1 MPEEK
6 KKLQDELREILGT
19 DEYPLVKKTKL
30 CDLTEEQLVT
40 MLTERQITVEY
51 PIDRLLCEALLMSV
65 VESDTVAL
73 VEVVKIDSLTV
84 LQLEEAIKKVSKPRK
99 TIREI
104 QQELAK
110 NCGFGDDIIWDQLS
124 KKDSEIMKSKIKQ
137 LIPDQE
143 TGQKAIEKMRENIFE
158 SLWAQR
164 KYTNCN
170 SVTYIFYVM
179 VTEEVDFNAAPD
191 STKYSCHPVFRCRKC
206 VAGNDSRSCCMVYV
220 DETGRVYQDWKSF
233 VEDNVLPG
241 GTMVSPRRGVYNF
254 DRKGDVILDVYCTPS
269 GTTGAKIMNVAQTSS
284 AVLGV
289 GAACVPIAALTLPVA
304 APVMAVAGLVGLGV
318 GAFSTI
324 TSALNLSDR
333 HKHEQSISITD
344 SQARGSYLGIA
355 GGVLGMAAAGATRVL
370 NSMAVAGKATAGI
383 EVIVNGINISTI
395 LVSGTGIANGVLDI
409 IFKYRDDD
417 KISTMDVL
425 QLSASLVLFTH
436 SVYNFQLASQIA
448 NEART
453 NSIRSYRETLSNRQR
468 RMFDKMSKETVR
480 IRGDTQGKMDII
492 RNINK
497 IPDRQYLN
505 DLFKVNKRLNEAKV
519 RPAFGKGDEAV
530 VLNNEMP
537 VDTASL
543 RQNVNLLEQVSQ
555 PIPATH
561 TDNNHTPAV
570 AHTARLLLNGK
581 VGGVNGADGL
591 LNLEETLND
600 REISGSSGKT
610 MEVLRGLSVILPTG
624 GIIELIRFGERFLT
638 QVADGEKFQDVI
650 EAMASKLPEK
660 VVVFVFELAQ
670 RFIEDM
676 MPEIARVLKFNIST
690 ESALYRILKYILTRI
705 ENCTYECI
713 VTKRQEILQYL
724 RRYYLSLNCNNTQAN
739 SKKCSKC
746 DGWYYICQL

>member
-1 MPEEK
+1 MSEEK
-6 KKLQDELREILGT
+6 KKLRDELREILGT
-19 DEYPLVKKTKL
+19 DEYPLVRKAKV

-65 VESDTVAL
+65 VESDTVVL

-84 LQLEEAIKKVSKPRK
+84 LQLEEAITKVSKPRK

-137 LIPDQE
+137 LIPDQK
-143 TGQKAIEKMRENIFE
+143 TGQKGIEKTRENIFE

-179 VTEEVDFNAAPD
+179 VTEETDFKAAPD

-254 DRKGDVILDVYCTPS
+254 DRNGDVILDVYCTPS
-269 GTTGAKIMNVAQTSS
+269 GTRGAKVMNVAQTSS

-289 GAACVPIAALTLPVA
+289 GAACVPIAAALTLPVA

-324 TSALNLSDR
+324 TSALNLNDR

-395 LVSGTGIANGVLDI
+395 VISGTGIANGVLDI

-417 KISTMDVL
+417 TISTMDVL

-453 NSIRSYRETLSNRQR
+453 NSIRSYRETLSNRLR
-468 RMFDKMSKETVR
+468 RMFDKMSKEASR
-480 IRGDTQGKMDII
+480 IRGETQGKMDII

-497 IPDRQYLN
+497 IPGRQYLN

-519 RPAFGKGDEAV
+519 RPEFGKGDEAV
-530 VLNNEMP
+530 VLNNELP
-537 VDTASL
+537 VD
-543 RQNVNLLEQVSQ
+543 
-555 PIPATH
+555 
-561 TDNNHTPAV
+561 AV
-570 AHTARLLLNGK
+570 TLAVGQTARLFLNGK

-591 LNLEETLND
+591 LNLEEILNG
-600 REISGSSGKT
+600 REISGSFSRT
-610 MEVLRGLSVILPTG
+610 MEVLRGLSVFLPSG

-713 VTKRQEILQYL
+713 VTKRQEIMQYL

-739 SKKCSKC
+739 SKRCSKC

>member
-1 MPEEK
+1 M
-6 KKLQDELREILGT
+6 T
-19 DEYPLVKKTKL
+19 
-30 CDLTEEQLVT
+30 
-40 MLTERQITVEY
+40 
-51 PIDRLLCEALLMSV
+51 S
-65 VESDTVAL
+65 
-73 VEVVKIDSLTV
+73 
-84 LQLEEAIKKVSKPRK
+84 
-99 TIREI
+99 
-104 QQELAK
+104 
-110 NCGFGDDIIWDQLS
+110 FGINQ
-124 KKDSEIMKSKIKQ
+124 K
-137 LIPDQE
+137 
-143 TGQKAIEKMRENIFE
+143 TGQKGIEKTRENIFE

-179 VTEEVDFNAAPD
+179 VTEETDFKAAPD

-254 DRKGDVILDVYCTPS
+254 DRNGDVILDVYCTPS
-269 GTTGAKIMNVAQTSS
+269 GTRGAKVMNVAQTSS

-289 GAACVPIAALTLPVA
+289 GAACVPIAAALTLPVA

-324 TSALNLSDR
+324 TSALNLNDR

-395 LVSGTGIANGVLDI
+395 VISGTGIANGVLDI

-417 KISTMDVL
+417 TISTMDVL

-453 NSIRSYRETLSNRQR
+453 NSIRSYRETLSNRLR
-468 RMFDKMSKETVR
+468 RMFDKMSKEASR
-480 IRGDTQGKMDII
+480 IRGETQGKMDII

-497 IPDRQYLN
+497 IPGRQYLN

-519 RPAFGKGDEAV
+519 RPEFGKGDEAV
-530 VLNNEMP
+530 VLNNELP
-537 VDTASL
+537 VD
-543 RQNVNLLEQVSQ
+543 
-555 PIPATH
+555 
-561 TDNNHTPAV
+561 AV
-570 AHTARLLLNGK
+570 TLAVGQTARLFLNGK

-591 LNLEETLND
+591 LNLEEILNG
-600 REISGSSGKT
+600 REISGSFSRT
-610 MEVLRGLSVILPTG
+610 MEVLRGLSVFLPSG

-713 VTKRQEILQYL
+713 VTKRQEIMQYL

-739 SKKCSKC
+739 SKRCSKC